1 MTPRLRT
8 AVYWSR
14 GGPHRDDLS
23 VSVER
28 APARGSL
35 ITVEGEVCAGRAA
48 DLYNVLTAAMNSR
61 PGPVKLDLLGV
72 TSCDLATLR
81 ALLRARRRAA
91 GEHRVL
97 RVRLSPGLARLT
109 ALTGSGS
116 LDSSTL
122 CPGPRHRTTGP

>member
-8 AVYWSR
+8 ALCRSR

-48 DLYNVLTAAMNSR
+48 DLYNVLTAAMDSR
-61 PGPVKLDLLGV
+61 PGPVKLDLSGV

-81 ALLRARRRAA
+81 ALLRAHRRAA

-97 RVRLSPGLARLT
+97 RVRLSPGLARLV

-116 LDSSTL
+116 LGSPTL
-122 CPGPRHRTTGP
+122 CPGPRHRTTDP

>member
-8 AVYWSR
+8 AVNWFR
-14 GGPHRDDLS
+14 GGRHCGDLS

-35 ITVEGEVCAGRAA
+35 ITVEGEACAGRAA
-48 DLYNVLTAAMNSR
+48 DLYNVLTAAMDSR
-61 PGPVKLDLLGV
+61 PGPVELDLSSV

-97 RVRLSPGLARLT
+97 RVRLSPGLARVG

-116 LDSSTL
+116 LGSLTP
-122 CPGPRHRTTGP
+122 CPRPRHRTTDP